1 MAPARLP
8 ATRAAPLASR
18 PTTARSKTASAW
30 SGGRE
35 AIRPRASSVV
45 MASMARSAVSSRPAT
60 KARSST
66 GTGTAG
72 GWRLARRRWSIAR
85 FLAMV
90 VIQPRKSPWLPRN
103 LPRSRVA
110 CSQVSEAMSSASLPT
125 R

>member
-1 MAPARLP
+1 M
-8 ATRAAPLASR
+8 
-18 PTTARSKTASAW
+18 
-30 SGGRE
+30 
-35 AIRPRASSVV
+35 RASSVV

-72 GWRLARRRWSIAR
+72 GWRVARRRWSMAR

-90 VIQPRKSPWLPRN
+90 VIQPRKSAWPPLNR
-103 LPRSRVA
+103 PRSRLA
-110 CSQVSEAMSSASLPT
+110 CSQVSDAMSSASPPT